1 MRGAGSGS
9 RNADHQ
15 VFTIAFF
22 DASYLTKVRDVTV
35 GALPD
40 MVTFTP
46 SGDRVLVVPRRRAG
60 ELLRRSDPSADV
72 ALAVLVDQQFGQCGT
87 SARTA

>member
-1 MRGAGSGS
+1 MRGAGNGS

-40 MVTFTP
+40 LVIFTP
-46 SGDRVLVVPRRRAG
+46 SGDRVLVAHEGEPEGCCAG
-60 ELLRRSDPSADV
+60 
-72 ALAVLVDQQFGQCGT
+72 QTGQ
-87 SARTA
+87 RT